1 MNYIII
7 PLPHLAFKI
16 ASWRITIDYFKL
28 NEVMAP
34 ITGGISN
41 MIHVRKIPNIYF
53 TASKFL
59 FFPSDLAK
67 GKKIPETVC
76 SRLKNRTFSLMG
88 QLLRTSLL

>member
-7 PLPHLAFKI
+7 PLPHLAFKV

-41 MIHVRKIPNIYF
+41 MMHVRQIPNIYF
-53 TASKFL
+53 TASKFI

-67 GKKIPETVC
+67 GKKKYQKQFALV
-76 SRLKNRTFSLMG
+76 LKTEL
-88 QLLRTSLL
+88 SLLWDSF